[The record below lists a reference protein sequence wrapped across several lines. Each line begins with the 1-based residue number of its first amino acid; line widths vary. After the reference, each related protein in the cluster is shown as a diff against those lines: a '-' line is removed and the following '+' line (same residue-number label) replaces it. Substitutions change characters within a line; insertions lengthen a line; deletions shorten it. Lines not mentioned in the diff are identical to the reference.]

1 MWYSLFL
8 YMIISILIIYIIHQ
22 LWIYM
27 TNKYTTKKYLVG
39 SQIEKYKN
47 ILRELQE
54 EKPVSNS
61 IQEIPPGEPIITILH
76 DSKNDLEEF
85 MKEIL

>member
-1 MWYSLFL
+1 
-8 YMIISILIIYIIHQ
+8 
-22 LWIYM
+22 M

-47 ILRELQE
+47 ILRKLQE
-54 EKPVSNS
+54 EKSVPNS

-76 DSKNDLEEF
+76 DSKDDLEEF

>member
-1 MWYSLFL
+1 
-8 YMIISILIIYIIHQ
+8 
-22 LWIYM
+22 M

-54 EKPVSNS
+54 EKTAADL
-61 IQEIPPGEPIITILH
+61 IPIIEEPSGEPIITILH
-76 DSKNDLEEF
+76 DSKDDLEEF

>member
-1 MWYSLFL
+1 M
-8 YMIISILIIYIIHQ
+8 IYI
-22 LWIYM
+22 

-54 EKPVSNS
+54 ETTPL
-61 IQEIPPGEPIITILH
+61 PPPLIDTIVREPIVREPIVTILH
-76 DSKNDLEEF
+76 DDKQDLEEF
-85 MKEIL
+85 MKGIL

>member
-1 MWYSLFL
+1 
-8 YMIISILIIYIIHQ
+8 MIISILIIYIGHQ

-54 EKPVSNS
+54 EQTTKSQP
-61 IQEIPPGEPIITILH
+61 QEPSEDRPIIK
-76 DSKNDLEEF
+76 DSKDDLEEF
-85 MKEIL
+85 MNEILN

>member
-1 MWYSLFL
+1 
-8 YMIISILIIYIIHQ
+8 MIISILIIYITHQ

-54 EKPVSNS
+54 EKTAAIESVPDTEHV
-61 IQEIPPGEPIITILH
+61 IGEPIITILH
-76 DSKNDLEEF
+76 DSKDDLEEF

>member
-1 MWYSLFL
+1 M
-8 YMIISILIIYIIHQ
+8 IYI
-22 LWIYM
+22 

-54 EKPVSNS
+54 ETTPV
-61 IQEIPPGEPIITILH
+61 PPPPPLIDTIVREPIVTILH
-76 DSKNDLEEF
+76 DDKQDLEEF
-85 MKEIL
+85 MKGILS

>member
-1 MWYSLFL
+1 
-8 YMIISILIIYIIHQ
+8 
-22 LWIYM
+22 M

-61 IQEIPPGEPIITILH
+61 IEEIPPGEPIITILH
-76 DSKNDLEEF
+76 DSKDDLEEF

>member
-1 MWYSLFL
+1 
-8 YMIISILIIYIIHQ
+8 
-22 LWIYM
+22 M

-54 EKPVSNS
+54 EQTTKSQP
-61 IQEIPPGEPIITILH
+61 QEHSEDRPIIEY
-76 DSKNDLEEF
+76 SKYDLE
-85 MKEIL
+85 

>member
-1 MWYSLFL
+1 MV
-8 YMIISILIIYIIHQ
+8 
-22 LWIYM
+22 YM

-54 EKPVSNS
+54 EKTESTPPIEDPS
-61 IQEIPPGEPIITILH
+61 IEPIITILH
-76 DSKNDLEEF
+76 DAKDDLEEF

>member
-1 MWYSLFL
+1 
-8 YMIISILIIYIIHQ
+8 
-22 LWIYM
+22 M

-54 EKPVSNS
+54 EKSVPIIDPTTDPLSDTIFEPDS
-61 IQEIPPGEPIITILH
+61 REPIVSILH
-76 DSKNDLEEF
+76 DSKDDLEEF
-85 MKEIL
+85 MKGLI

>member
-1 MWYSLFL
+1 
-8 YMIISILIIYIIHQ
+8 
-22 LWIYM
+22 M

-54 EKPVSNS
+54 EKTVPNL
-61 IQEIPPGEPIITILH
+61 IQESPPGEPIITILH
-76 DSKNDLEEF
+76 DSKDDLEEF

>member
-1 MWYSLFL
+1 
-8 YMIISILIIYIIHQ
+8 
-22 LWIYM
+22 M

-54 EKPVSNS
+54 EKSVPLSDPNFELDS
-61 IQEIPPGEPIITILH
+61 GEPIISILH
-76 DSKNDLEEF
+76 DSKDDLEEF
-85 MKEIL
+85 MKGLI

>member
-1 MWYSLFL
+1 
-8 YMIISILIIYIIHQ
+8 
-22 LWIYM
+22 M

-54 EKPVSNS
+54 EKNDKTNPDSFDS
-61 IQEIPPGEPIITILH
+61 IDSLDSLELENIVTGEPTITILH
-76 DSKNDLEEF
+76 DSKDDLEEF

>member
-1 MWYSLFL
+1 
-8 YMIISILIIYIIHQ
+8 
-22 LWIYM
+22 M

-54 EKPVSNS
+54 EKTAAIKSVPNFDIVIEEPSGEPS
-61 IQEIPPGEPIITILH
+61 GEPIITILH
-76 DSKNDLEEF
+76 DSKDDLEEF

>member
-8 YMIISILIIYIIHQ
+8 YMIISILIIYITHQ

-39 SQIEKYKN
+39 SQIEKYKKLLERQSSHQVEF
-47 ILRELQE
+47 ISEEEQE
-54 EKPVSNS
+54 N
-61 IQEIPPGEPIITILH
+61 
-76 DSKNDLEEF
+76 
-85 MKEIL
+85 MKEKLIHFINSQE